1 MQQTTSRRLRKV
13 YAIEE
18 LCMGC
23 GLCEVYCLTQ
33 HSRSRDILKAY
44 KRERPKPLSRVRRE
58 VAHPLSF
65 ALQCRHCAEAPC
77 VDACLTGAMHIDE
90 KTGAVIHD
98 PDRCMGCWT
107 CIMVCPTGAL
117 NMDLE
122 NRIVAKCDLCGLSG
136 EPACVANCP
145 NGALEY
151 REDPPWKP

>member
-1 MQQTTSRRLRKV
+1 
-13 YAIEE
+13 
-18 LCMGC
+18 
-23 GLCEVYCLTQ
+23 
-33 HSRSRDILKAY
+33 
-44 KRERPKPLSRVRRE
+44 
-58 VAHPLSF
+58 
-65 ALQCRHCAEAPC
+65 
-77 VDACLTGAMHIDE
+77 MHIDE